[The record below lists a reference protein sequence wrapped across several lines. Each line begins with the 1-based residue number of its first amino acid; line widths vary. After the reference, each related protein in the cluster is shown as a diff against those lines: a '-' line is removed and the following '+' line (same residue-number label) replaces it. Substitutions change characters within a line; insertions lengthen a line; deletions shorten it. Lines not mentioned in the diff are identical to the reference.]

1 MRPNIAIDGPAGAGK
16 STVARLVA
24 QKLGLVYIDT
34 GAMYRALTWKALTL
48 KLPFTEEVLAT
59 LAQNTLITFAQDCQG
74 GPQKIF
80 CDGTDVTQEIREPLV
95 THWVS
100 VLSSYGEVRQEL
112 TRLQQKAASSGGV
125 VMDGRDI
132 GTTVLPDAPFKFFL
146 TASLEE
152 RSRRRHQELVNKG
165 NQVTLAEIE
174 RDIAARDLAD
184 QSREIAPLAV
194 AEDAIVIDTTE
205 LSIEEV
211 ASLIVEKYQQEVQ

>member
-59 LAQNTLITFAQDCQG
+59 LAQNTVITFAQEAHG
-74 GPQKIF
+74 MPQKIR
-80 CDGTDVTQEIREPLV
+80 CDGIDITEEIRESMI
-95 THWVS
+95 TKWVS
-100 VLSSYGEVRQEL
+100 VLSSFGQVRQEL
-112 TRLQQKAASSGGV
+112 TRLQQKAAASGGV

-152 RSRRRHQELVNKG
+152 RSSRRYRELVNKG
-165 NQVTLAEIE
+165 AYTTLEE
-174 RDIAARDLAD
+174 VKRDIASRDQAD
-184 QSREIAPLAV
+184 MERKVAPLTV
-194 AEDAIVIDTTE
+194 AEDAIVIDTTN

-211 ASLIVEKYQQEVQ
+211 VDLIVERYQQEVQ

>member
-1 MRPNIAIDGPAGAGK
+1 MQPNIAIDGPAGAGK

-48 KLPFTEEVLAT
+48 KLPFTEDVLAT
-59 LAQNTLITFAQDCQG
+59 LAQSTTITFAQDSQG
-74 GPQKIF
+74 GPQKIL
-80 CDGTDVTQEIREPLV
+80 CDETDVTQEIREPLV

-100 VLSSYGEVRQEL
+100 ALSSFGQVRQEL

-132 GTTVLPDAPFKFFL
+132 GTTVLPNAPFKFFL

-165 NQVTLAEIE
+165 NQATLADIK

-211 ASLIVEKYQQEVQ
+211 VSLIVEKYQQEVQ